1 MTPLPV
7 ALVINSPPHP
17 LRGFTVYLLDKTLVK
32 LTQTLLFLVQIAQEF
47 QSTLPADPT
56 KSMCP
61 KSCFSLPT
69 PCLTLP
75 VRALKACCILPS
87 GLESN
92 KLLYFHFLSGLW
104 LHSSYPPNTPEL

>member
-75 VRALKACCILPS
+75 VRALKHVA
-87 GLESN
+87 
-92 KLLYFHFLSGLW
+92 YFLQDL
-104 LHSSYPPNTPEL
+104 